1 MGRKNNCILI
11 EYIVLMCFL
20 CNTSF
25 FISCTESSKTNGY
38 TLLIIIDS
46 SVKVKDN
53 AKVILNGKDVGMV
66 KSSLLTN
73 KGKLL
78 VLNISNEIKIPSSSI
93 VSYIE
98 NILGDAYVSIAYP
111 ESQGGN
117 SFFLANDTLSIDAFK
132 GIKRLDTISGKK
144 IMKEL
149 IDVKNVLDSS
159 LKQ

>member
-1 MGRKNNCILI
+1 
-11 EYIVLMCFL
+11 
-20 CNTSF
+20 
-25 FISCTESSKTNGY
+25 
-38 TLLIIIDS
+38 
-46 SVKVKDN
+46 
-53 AKVILNGKDVGMV
+53 MV
-66 KSSLLTN
+66 KSSLLTD

-117 SFFLANDTLSIDAFK
+117 SFFLANDTISIDAFK
-132 GIKRLDTISGKK
+132 GIKRLDTISSKK

-159 LKQ
+159 LKH